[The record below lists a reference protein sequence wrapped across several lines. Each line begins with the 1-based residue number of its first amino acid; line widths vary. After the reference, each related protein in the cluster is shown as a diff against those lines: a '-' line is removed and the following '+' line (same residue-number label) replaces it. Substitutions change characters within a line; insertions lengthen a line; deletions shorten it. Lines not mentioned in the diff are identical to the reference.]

1 MGFNYLLGD
10 VLGLIGLDCT
20 GNLRVDRPSLQS
32 PSVCNAKEFSVI
44 IKYTL
49 NIVDFISYSIV

>member
-20 GNLRVDRPSLQS
+20 ENLRVDRPSLLS

-44 IKYTL
+44 IKYTH
-49 NIVDFISYSIV
+49 